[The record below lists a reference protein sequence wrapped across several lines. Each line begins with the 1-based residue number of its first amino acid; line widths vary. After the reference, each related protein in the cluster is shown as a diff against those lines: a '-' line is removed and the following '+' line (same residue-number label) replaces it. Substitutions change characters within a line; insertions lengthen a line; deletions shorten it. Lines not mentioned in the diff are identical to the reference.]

1 MRARLNTEADFSSI
15 SGTITAFV
23 RKPCCFSLI
32 ANVYKKKQESIH
44 HVLDGFDSL
53 LLLVVFFKMI
63 SSKSAF
69 EFNKFLHE
77 AFAVTG
83 YMVCVL

>member
-1 MRARLNTEADFSSI
+1 MVQSQLLCVSLV
-15 SGTITAFV
+15 AFQLLQMFV
-23 RKPCCFSLI
+23 
-32 ANVYKKKQESIH
+32 KKQESVH

-53 LLLVVFFKMI
+53 LLLVVFFKMS

>member
-15 SGTITAFV
+15 AAAIPAFV
-23 RKPCCFSLI
+23 RKPYRLSPI
-32 ANVYKKKQESIH
+32 ANKFVKKQESVH
-44 HVLDGFDSL
+44 HILDGFDSL
-53 LLLVVFFKMI
+53 LLLVAFFKI
-63 SSKSAF
+63 NCSKSAF

>member
-1 MRARLNTEADFSSI
+1 MVQSQLLCVSLA
-15 SGTITAFV
+15 AFHLLQMFV
-23 RKPCCFSLI
+23 
-32 ANVYKKKQESIH
+32 KKQESIH
-44 HVLDGFDSL
+44 PVLDGFDSL